1 MTTIEARTAPVLPVA
16 PAAQD
21 APSVRE
27 PAKSLPFSERSSMT
41 SALRMPEPA
50 TQATPVEFARFVGE
64 RLWLDFV
71 NSDRAMLGRGKSTDA
86 LDDFDTYVAWLGAA
100 RVLDGERGTAMLRRA
115 QQQPTAASAAL
126 HEARRLRNVLR
137 ALAESGGSGD
147 PRAEAAAVSEINRI
161 LGRSAG
167 SRRVE
172 PRSDGG
178 FVRSF
183 VTVGDVFAGLLVP
196 VIESAA
202 DALVHDELARV
213 RRCAAPRC
221 GRVFYDAS
229 RNGKRRWCE
238 MATCG
243 NRAKAARHRRKVRQ
257 EDGR

>member
-1 MTTIEARTAPVLPVA
+1 MTVA
-16 PAAQD
+16 LQTP
-21 APSVRE
+21 E
-27 PAKSLPFSERSSMT
+27 PLT
-41 SALRMPEPA
+41 SAPRA
-50 TQATPVEFARFVGE
+50 KFARFVGE

-71 NSDRAMLGRGKSTDA
+71 NSDRTAIRHGRPADA

-100 RVLDGERGTAMLRRA
+100 RVLDHERATAMLRRA
-115 QQQPTAASAAL
+115 QQQPTAATAAL

-137 ALAESGGSGD
+137 GLAEHGAMD
-147 PRAEAAAVSEINRI
+147 ARAQETALSEINRI

-172 PRSDGG
+172 PRADGG

-202 DALVHDELARV
+202 DALVQDELSRV
-213 RRCAAPRC
+213 RRCASARC

-243 NRAKAARHRRKVRQ
+243 NRAKAARHRQKVRL
-257 EDGR
+257 DTVV

>member
-1 MTTIEARTAPVLPVA
+1 MTTALLP
-16 PAAQD
+16 D
-21 APSVRE
+21 LDE
-27 PAKSLPFSERSSMT
+27 LT
-41 SALRMPEPA
+41 S
-50 TQATPVEFARFVGE
+50 TTDFTRFVGE

-71 NSDRAMLGRGKSTDA
+71 NSDRSVREPGHLADA
-86 LDDFDTYVAWLGAA
+86 LDAFDFYVSWLRAA
-100 RVLDGERGTAMLRRA
+100 RVLDAERSAAMLRRA

-137 ALAESGGSGD
+137 ALAEHSGIPGG
-147 PRAEAAAVSEINRI
+147 RAEETAISEINRI

-172 PRSDGG
+172 TRSDGG

-202 DALVHDELARV
+202 DALVQGDLLRV
-213 RRCAAPRC
+213 HRCANPRC
-221 GRVFYDAS
+221 SRVFFDAS

-243 NRAKAARHRRKVRQ
+243 NRAKAARHRQKVRTHVV
-257 EDGR
+257 D